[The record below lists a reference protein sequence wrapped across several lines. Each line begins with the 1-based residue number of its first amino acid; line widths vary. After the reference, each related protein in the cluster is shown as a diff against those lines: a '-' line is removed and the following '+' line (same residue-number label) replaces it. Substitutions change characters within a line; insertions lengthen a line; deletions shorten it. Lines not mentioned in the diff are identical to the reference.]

1 MKSINSQSLQSPFS
15 KGRQH
20 QLKFQSILSEA
31 AQLFNWQGSRA
42 TTLADIAGS
51 MTLTKTCVYYY
62 AKTKE
67 DLIYQ
72 CYLSSCDMWMERMHE
87 ANQLSGSGL
96 DKIAFMVKGHFYQ
109 YIDTLRGVAPHF
121 AMLTEVS
128 ALAPHH
134 AEDIE
139 QRWSQVFTSCQKMVE
154 QGIDE
159 GVIEDIDSVVLTS
172 GIFSILQWFP
182 VWLNRSH
189 ATDPEP
195 VIDGVLD
202 ILLNGLAS
210 QPFEFSDLQLPQ
222 LNKLPLDNFDR
233 ELQNSAKREA
243 FYRVGSIYFN
253 RKGYKGTSLDEIAG
267 SLEVTKGA
275 FYYHIKNKEAL
286 LYQCFKRTLEVEAQ
300 LLQNAGLA
308 EVSGLKKV
316 ERSLRFLFNIQFSDQ
331 GPLIR
336 YRALPSLDEKHR
348 SDILKSTQNNSKILG
363 TYISQGFDDGT
374 LRSIDV
380 TIAQNILSGAVE
392 ASPDLAHWTAD
403 NQVSELSAAYFNLFV
418 NGLSLRKKNNK
429 R

>member
-1 MKSINSQSLQSPFS
+1 MKPFNSQSLESPFS

-51 MTLTKTCVYYY
+51 MKLTKTCVYYY
-62 AKTKE
+62 VKTKE
-67 DLIYQ
+67 ELIYQ
-72 CYLSSCDMWMERMHE
+72 CYLSSCDMWMERMQE
-87 ANQLSGSGL
+87 ANQLSASGI

-109 YIDTLRGVAPHF
+109 YVDTLRGVAPHF

-128 ALAPHH
+128 ALDTHH
-134 AEDIE
+134 AADIE
-139 QRWSQVFTSCQKMVE
+139 QRWAQVFSGCQKMVG
-154 QGIDE
+154 QGIEE
-159 GVIEDIDSVVLTS
+159 GVIEDIDSAVLTS

-189 ATDPEP
+189 AADPEP

-202 ILLNGLAS
+202 ILLNGLAA
-210 QPFEFSDLQLPQ
+210 QPHEFSELQFPQ
-222 LNKLPLDNFDR
+222 LNNLPLDNFDR
-233 ELQNSAKREA
+233 ELQHSVKREA
-243 FYRVGSIYFN
+243 FYRVGSIHFN
-253 RKGYKGTSLDEIAG
+253 HKGYKGTSLDDIA
-267 SLEVTKGA
+267 SALEVTKGA
-275 FYYHIKNKEAL
+275 FYYHIKNKEEL
-286 LYQCFKRTLEVEAQ
+286 LYQCFKRTLGVEAW

-348 SDILKSTQNNSKILG
+348 SDILKSTQNNSTILG

-374 LRSIDV
+374 LRAIDV

-392 ASPDLAHWTAD
+392 ASPDLAHWVTD
-403 NQVSELSAAYFNLFV
+403 NQASGLSAAYFNLFI
-418 NGLSLRKKNNK
+418 NGLSLRKK
-429 R
+429 

>member
-1 MKSINSQSLQSPFS
+1 MKSINNQAVTSPFS

-42 TTLADIAGS
+42 TTLSDIAGS
-51 MTLTKTCVYYY
+51 MKLTKTCVYYY
-62 AKTKE
+62 VKTKE

-72 CYLSSCDMWMERMHE
+72 CYLSSCEMWLQRIQE
-87 ANQLSGSGL
+87 ANQLSATGV
-96 DKIAFMVKGHFYQ
+96 DKIAFMVKSHFYQ

-128 ALAPHH
+128 ALDAEHV
-134 AEDIE
+134 EDIE
-139 QRWSQVFTSCQKMVE
+139 QRWAQVFSGCQKMVE

-159 GVIEDIDSVVLTS
+159 GLIEPIDSAVLTS

-189 ATDPEP
+189 AANPEP

-210 QPFEFSDLQLPQ
+210 RSYEFTDVQFPQFNHLPV
-222 LNKLPLDNFDR
+222 DNFDR
-233 ELQNSAKREA
+233 EIQNRAKREA
-243 FYRVGSIYFN
+243 FYRVGSIHFN
-253 RKGYKGTSLDEIAG
+253 RKGFKGTSLDEIAS
-267 SLEVTKGA
+267 SLDVTKGA
-275 FYYHIKNKEAL
+275 FYYHIKNKEEL
-286 LYQCFKRTLEVEAQ
+286 LYQCFKRTLEVEGR
-300 LLQNAGLA
+300 LLHDAGSV

-316 ERSLRFLFNIQFSDQ
+316 ERSLRFLFNIQFSDE

-348 SDILKSTQNNSKILG
+348 SDILKATKNNNKILG
-363 TYISQGFDDGT
+363 TYISQGLNDGT

-380 TIAQNILSGAVE
+380 DIAQNMLSGAVE
-392 ASPDLAHWTAD
+392 ASPDLAHWVAD
-403 NQVSELSAAYFNLFV
+403 TPVSELSAAYFNLFI
-418 NGLSLRKKNNK
+418 NGLSRRKNTNK
-429 R
+429 E

>member
-1 MKSINSQSLQSPFS
+1 MKPFNSQSLESPFS

-20 QLKFQSILSEA
+20 QLKFQSIVSEA

-51 MTLTKTCVYYY
+51 MKLTKTCVYYY
-62 AKTKE
+62 VKTKE
-67 DLIYQ
+67 ELIYQ
-72 CYLSSCDMWMERMHE
+72 CYLSSCDMWMELMQE
-87 ANQLSGSGL
+87 ANQLSASGI
-96 DKIAFMVKGHFYQ
+96 DKIAFMVKGHFNQ
-109 YIDTLRGVAPHF
+109 YVDTLRGVAPHF

-128 ALAPHH
+128 ALDTQH
-134 AEDIE
+134 AADIE
-139 QRWSQVFTSCQKMVE
+139 QRWAQVFSGCQTMVE

-159 GVIEDIDSVVLTS
+159 GVIEDIDSAVLTS
-172 GIFSILQWFP
+172 GIFSVLQWFP

-189 ATDPEP
+189 AADPEP
-195 VIDGVLD
+195 VIDDVLD

-210 QPFEFSDLQLPQ
+210 QPYEFSDLQFPQ
-222 LNKLPLDNFDR
+222 LDNLALDNFDR
-233 ELQNSAKREA
+233 ELQNSVKREA
-243 FYRVGSIYFN
+243 FYRVGSIHFN
-253 RKGYKGTSLDEIAG
+253 YKGYKGTSLDDIAS

-275 FYYHIKNKEAL
+275 FYYHIKNKEEL
-286 LYQCFKRTLEVEAQ
+286 LYQCFKRTLAVEAW

-348 SDILKSTQNNSKILG
+348 SDILKATQNNSKILG

-374 LRSIDV
+374 LRAIDV
-380 TIAQNILSGAVE
+380 TVAQNILSGAVE
-392 ASPDLAHWTAD
+392 ASPDLAHWVTD
-403 NQVSELSAAYFNLFV
+403 NQASELSAAYFNLFI